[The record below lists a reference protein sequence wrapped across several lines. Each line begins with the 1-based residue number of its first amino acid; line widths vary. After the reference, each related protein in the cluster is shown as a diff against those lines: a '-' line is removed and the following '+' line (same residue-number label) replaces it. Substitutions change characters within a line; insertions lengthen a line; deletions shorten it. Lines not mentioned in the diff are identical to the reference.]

1 MNQIIFD
8 YHYEEEAE
16 RYTFIRLPKALYTE
30 DMFRKL
36 SDGSKVLYGM
46 LLELMGL
53 SRKNGWIDEKGR
65 VYISVSIQKIRQMMN
80 CGNEKAVAMLRELD
94 SKDGVGL
101 IERIKQGQGKPT
113 IIYVKSFII
122 MKQHEEESREIKP
135 AEEEKHEFGE
145 TENKNSEKPKTRIR
159 ESRMQEFGKA
169 ENKNSGKPNPGIRKT
184 RKQEFGETES
194 NKNNTNNTEITE
206 TETNKTDTHY
216 SGSNQSIYQGERE
229 SCTQAGDLSG
239 NEEIDRMDGI
249 RAYREIFM
257 ENIGHEELVRDPA
270 YRLHSDIIDEIV
282 TLASETIA
290 IPRNTVRIGKA
301 EIPWQLVK
309 GKFLRLDGSMIKY
322 VLDSMNR
329 TSTKIINIRGYI
341 MTALYNA
348 PDTVNSYYEAEVRH
362 DMNNTDEVGAI

>member
-159 ESRMQEFGKA
+159 ENRILEFGRP
-169 ENKNSGKPNPGIRKT
+169 ENKNSEKPNLIRIIL
-184 RKQEFGETES
+184 
-194 NKNNTNNTEITE
+194 IT
-206 TETNKTDTHY
+206 
-216 SGSNQSIYQGERE
+216 
-229 SCTQAGDLSG
+229 
-239 NEEIDRMDGI
+239 
-249 RAYREIFM
+249 
-257 ENIGHEELVRDPA
+257 
-270 YRLHSDIIDEIV
+270 
-282 TLASETIA
+282 
-290 IPRNTVRIGKA
+290 
-301 EIPWQLVK
+301 
-309 GKFLRLDGSMIKY
+309 LRLPRLRLIRQIHTILAVINLSIRVKESSVHRQGIFQETKRLIGWIVSE
-322 VLDSMNR
+322 R
-329 TSTKIINIRGYI
+329 TERSLWRISAMRNW
-341 MTALYNA
+341 
-348 PDTVNSYYEAEVRH
+348 
-362 DMNNTDEVGAI
+362 